1 MYYCLILLGYIRF
14 LNDRRDTV
22 RNENPNM
29 SFAELTKL
37 LANEWMNLP
46 SDEKQ
51 VRIEVFFS
59 SGDKLTENVALFGKI
74 VLPKEREIIKI
85 E

>member
-1 MYYCLILLGYIRF
+1 MYCVLLSGYIRF
-14 LNDRRDTV
+14 LNDRRDKV

-46 SDEKQ
+46 SDDKQ
-51 VRIEVFFS
+51 VR
-59 SGDKLTENVALFGKI
+59 
-74 VLPKEREIIKI
+74 KE
-85 E
+85 